1 MRKKRDTAA
10 ACSDAA
16 VRKAE
21 RRHDDEIESIA
32 RRIEAAADAARV
44 VLIGGPSSA
53 GKTTF
58 AKRLTFH
65 LNQNGIGTLVVS
77 TDDYFVG
84 DERNPRDADGNLD
97 YEHLHAMDIEKLNAD
112 LVDLVAGRPAMMP
125 RFDFTR
131 HAPAAEGHE
140 ERLPDGAVIVIEG
153 LHSLN
158 PELTP
163 NIPLD
168 EKFLVLADTISSPFN
183 DMDGAEPGDGRLI
196 RRIIRDGKYR
206 NRSAA
211 DTITLWPS
219 VCAGE
224 RRWIRPFEGNAE
236 FVFDTTLPYEPAVL
250 RRYATPLLEA
260 IGEDS
265 PAFPAARRLLGLLS
279 SFEARGDEGI
289 PGYSILREY
298 IGGSIIQ
305 Y

>member
-1 MRKKRDTAA
+1 MKKTDPFRLAD
-10 ACSDAA
+10 SDIAQ
-16 VRKAE
+16 AE

-32 RRIEAAADAARV
+32 RHIQAEADSARV

-65 LNQNGIGTLVVS
+65 LEQNGVGTLVVS

-84 DERNPRDADGNLD
+84 DERNPRDEDGNLD
-97 YEHLHAMDIEKLNAD
+97 YEHIRAMDLDRLNENLAD
-112 LVDLVAGRPAMMP
+112 LAAGREAVLP

-131 HAPAAEGHE
+131 HAPMAEGHA
-140 ERLPDGAVIVIEG
+140 ERLKPGEVVVIEG

-158 PELTP
+158 PELSP
-163 NIPLD
+163 AIPD
-168 EKFLVLADTISSPFN
+168 DNKFLLLADTVSSPFN
-183 DMDGAEPGDGRLI
+183 EVEGAEPGDGRLI

-206 NRSAA
+206 GRTAEA
-211 DTITLWPS
+211 TIALWPS

-224 RRWIRPFEGNAE
+224 ERWITPFRGNAD

-250 RRYATPLLEA
+250 KKFAVPLLDA
-260 IGEDS
+260 IGPDS
-265 PAFPAARRLLGLLS
+265 PSRATADRLLADLS
-279 SFEARGDEGI
+279 RFEARGDAGI
-289 PGYSILREY
+289 PGFSILREY